1 MSLGLTPTPPSGTAA
16 GAARVEGTS
25 AARTGRR
32 DDHILIIE
40 WMKYN
45 VGEGIENQ
53 VYIHLESN
61 GLVDRVIEDL
71 VSNDQYF

>member
-1 MSLGLTPTPPSGTAA
+1 
-16 GAARVEGTS
+16 
-25 AARTGRR
+25 
-32 DDHILIIE
+32 
-40 WMKYN
+40 MKY
-45 VGEGIENQ
+45 VVSELIENQ